1 MNILRDDD
9 YEALLLFLGLEDANR
24 YMYDMIFL
32 LLCVDTKYMNLSIMD
47 FKIKVI
53 YNLLIH

>member
-1 MNILRDDD
+1 MFVRL
-9 YEALLLFLGLEDANR
+9 YFLFLGLEDANW

-32 LLCVDTKYMNLSIMD
+32 LLCVDIKCIILSIMD
-47 FKIKVI
+47 IKIKVI